1 MLLYQFC
8 TIVFL
13 QILKNLSSGYHE
25 FLDARVCFS
34 PILSTVT
41 VNVQNQKSSG
51 NTAQVTGM
59 LLLGKPVQQDL
70 RSQHVLKLPDT
81 SYGRTH

>member
-1 MLLYQFC
+1 MLLYQFY

-25 FLDARVCFS
+25 FLDTRVGFS
-34 PILSTVT
+34 PFSSTVT

-51 NTAQVTGM
+51 NIAQVIEM
-59 LLLGKPVQQDL
+59 LLLGKPVQQEL
-70 RSQHVLKLPDT
+70 QSQHVLKLPDT
-81 SYGRTH
+81 SHVRTH